1 MNKEELN
8 QIYEIL
14 MMINTSLELIINR
27 ANSIRRDAIDPHL
40 YVTQLKSNCANNA
53 TDILDMAESI
63 EKRKGPAFKM
73 IEEQRKGRNTA
84 IDSFSQLDGSDIDG

>member
-1 MNKEELN
+1 MTPDERN
-8 QIYEIL
+8 QIYEVL

-27 ANSIRRDAIDPHL
+27 AKKIQQDSLDSHL

-53 TDILDMAESI
+53 KDIIAIAESI

-73 IEEQRKGRNTA
+73 IEGQRKGRECCNGQSHT
-84 IDSFSQLDGSDIDG
+84 SQ